1 MAIVKCFKSHL
12 EIFTTG
18 HKNYGLLIETGLG
31 GKGGGRGLRAINLFS
46 IQIFEACHF
55 VCQSLLGT
63 GEKGRKKFD
72 KMNKKSKLLVNLLV
86 VITA

>member
-31 GKGGGRGLRAINLFS
+31 GKGGRRGLRMINLFFYS
-46 IQIFEACHF
+46 AIRGMSFRLPKLTRD
-55 VCQSLLGT
+55 VK
-63 GEKGRKKFD
+63 KGRKKVRQD
-72 KMNKKSKLLVNLLV
+72 EKKMNHNEICLL
-86 VITA
+86 